1 MLNNIISGLS
11 PKLKEYIDINIDD
24 KTVIPKV
31 KINPNIIVES
41 IKKTLSV
48 FLKTHLVN
56 IDINIIFDYLDRVVF
71 VLTIRDYIEKDDI
84 SKIIEE
90 KGIPQKLRDS
100 EYDFDVIFNNGEFS
114 ALIFIPAF
122 KIVE

>member
-1 MLNNIISGLS
+1 
-11 PKLKEYIDINIDD
+11 
-24 KTVIPKV
+24 
-31 KINPNIIVES
+31 
-41 IKKTLSV
+41 
-48 FLKTHLVN
+48 
-56 IDINIIFDYLDRVVF
+56 LDRVVF